1 METTKTLL
9 EQAEQITALVET
21 TGTGI
26 TNSYVEIPVEMK
38 DEKTGEKKLVN
49 RKIYNELAVNALVSI
64 EQLLFISGKST
75 KGLVLGMA
83 KLTKAHAESVGL
95 KSVKALLHNK
105 FGKMLDVNT
114 IEKYR
119 RIGLLF
125 SADRKDAN
133 NYEWRDGIDPDVS
146 VSNLDAVMTLFG
158 LKEKK
163 INLEICSDAEL
174 DELFE
179 EFYGQYIVL
188 DKIHLLKSQK
198 DLKAEVHDILH
209 PVIDVECVELDE
221 QDAENGEQDAE
232 NGEQDAENGEHEETT
247 AETALQA
254 LTTLQ
259 LIFKGNKDAEK
270 ALKKLSELVNAIA

>member
-1 METTKTLL
+1 MENTKTLL

-26 TNSYVEIPVEMK
+26 TNTYVEIPVEMK

-49 RKIYNELAVNALVSI
+49 RKIYNDLAVNALVSI

-105 FGKMLDVNT
+105 FGKLLDVNT

-125 SADRKDAN
+125 AADRKDAN
-133 NYEWRDGIDPDVS
+133 NY
-146 VSNLDAVMTLFG
+146 
-158 LKEKK
+158 
-163 INLEICSDAEL
+163 
-174 DELFE
+174 
-179 EFYGQYIVL
+179 
-188 DKIHLLKSQK
+188 
-198 DLKAEVHDILH
+198 
-209 PVIDVECVELDE
+209 
-221 QDAENGEQDAE
+221 
-232 NGEQDAENGEHEETT
+232 
-247 AETALQA
+247 
-254 LTTLQ
+254 
-259 LIFKGNKDAEK
+259 
-270 ALKKLSELVNAIA
+270 

>member
-1 METTKTLL
+1 MENTKTLL

-21 TGTGI
+21 TGTGV
-26 TNSYVEIPVEMK
+26 TNTYVEIPVEMK
-38 DEKTGEKKLVN
+38 DDKTGEKKLVN
-49 RKIYNELAVNALVSI
+49 RKIYNEVAVSALVSI

-105 FGKMLDVNT
+105 FGKLLDVNT

-119 RIGLLF
+119 RIGLIF
-125 SADRKDAN
+125 SADRKDPN
-133 NYEWRDGIDPDVS
+133 NYEWREEIDTEVT

-163 INLEICSDAEL
+163 INLETCSDAEL

-179 EFYGQYIVL
+179 DFYGQYIVL

-198 DLKAEVHDILH
+198 DLKAEVHEILH
-209 PVIDVECVELDE
+209 PSIDVECVELDSE
-221 QDAENGEQDAE
+221 YTENGEQDAE